1 MVKYIKNI
9 EFRAVAGTLIDYKEQ
24 FGHEY
29 HEDIRILKTLSA
41 GLAKGNV
48 IAEKYTDTTLKLA
61 YCMTR
66 HKGMT
71 MQKLKEKKFTLPEL
85 NQINDFFRE
94 SFSQY
99 ENNGDSGREF
109 SSENLMA
116 VCMKTGFSTD
126 DLYKYSIKFI
136 MSVISEYISL
146 GRPDKTESR
155 KATQSDFDRFAEG

>member
-9 EFRAVAGTLIDYKEQ
+9 EFRAVAGVLIDYKEQ

-41 GLAKGNV
+41 GFAKGHV
-48 IAEKYTDTTLKLA
+48 VAEKYTDTTLKLA
-61 YCMTR
+61 YCMTK

-71 MQKLKEKKFTLPEL
+71 MQKLKEKKFTLSEL

-94 SFSQY
+94 SFSQS
-99 ENNGDSGREF
+99 ENDENSGHEF

-146 GRPDKTESR
+146 GRPDKIR
-155 KATQSDFDRFAEG
+155 KATQSDFDRFAMG